1 MRRLI
6 AVGIV
11 LTIASIAM
19 AREDKVKLTGYVIDN
34 ACSARATG
42 EGGADKVK
50 AHTVKCAQMPPCVK
64 SGYAIYADGKLYKL
78 DEEGNKKVADI
89 LKNTKVEKGLSVSV
103 EGTVDRD
110 TLHATKIPESKYSIF
125 TGTHFR
131 KRARAKRSSPFGCV
145 RPAGCSYLKVKVIA
159 AIRRRHLRR

>member
-1 MRRLI
+1 MRRLV

-11 LTIASIAM
+11 LMIASMAM
-19 AREDKVKLTGYVIDN
+19 ARSDKVKLTGYVIDN

-103 EGTVDRD
+103 EGTVDGE
-110 TLHATKIPESKYSIF
+110 TLHATKITESK
-125 TGTHFR
+125 
-131 KRARAKRSSPFGCV
+131 
-145 RPAGCSYLKVKVIA
+145 
-159 AIRRRHLRR
+159 

>member
-34 ACSARATG
+34 ACSARASG
-42 EGGADKVK
+42 DGGADKVK
-50 AHTVKCAQMPPCVK
+50 AHTVKCATMPNCAK

-78 DEEGNKKVADI
+78 DEDGNKKVAEI
-89 LKNTKVEKGLSVSV
+89 LKNTKVEKGLSVAV
-103 EGTVDRD
+103 EGTVDGE
-110 TLHATKIPESKYSIF
+110 TLHATKITETK
-125 TGTHFR
+125 
-131 KRARAKRSSPFGCV
+131 
-145 RPAGCSYLKVKVIA
+145 
-159 AIRRRHLRR
+159 